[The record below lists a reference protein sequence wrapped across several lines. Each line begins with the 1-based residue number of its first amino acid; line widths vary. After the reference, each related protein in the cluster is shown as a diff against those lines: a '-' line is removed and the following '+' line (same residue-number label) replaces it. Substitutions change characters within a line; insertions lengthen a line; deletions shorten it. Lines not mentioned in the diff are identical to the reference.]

1 MVLSKHCSQ
10 TLKPQSFHH
19 LVIDRNVARTTC
31 PVPSVWTLHF
41 CRRPRHFFWA
51 RIFIQSENLSQQV
64 YGSLMF
70 QNLTIQF
77 FIDFFLNTV
86 NNKHLIFFSIFN
98 KICYIQLVKPRI
110 FRSLVLD
117 WIFHFWIEKQR
128 CCLFN
133 LLSGLSQF
141 PVWRNVFTNFS
152 ISVFYIPEKETTQ
165 TDDFFQSVL
174 TCSAIF
180 DLYLYAF

>member
-1 MVLSKHCSQ
+1 M
-10 TLKPQSFHH
+10 
-19 LVIDRNVARTTC
+19 IDSYVARTTC

-41 CRRPRHFFWA
+41 SFCRRPRYFFWE
-51 RIFIQSENLSQQV
+51 RIFIQSEKLTQPV

-77 FIDFFLNTV
+77 FNIDFFLTTM
-86 NNKHLIFFSIFN
+86 NNKHSIFFSSFN

-133 LLSGLSQF
+133 LFSDLSQF
-141 PVWRNVFTNFS
+141 PVWRNVLQTS
-152 ISVFYIPEKETTQ
+152 TSVYFIFQKRKSPKLT
-165 TDDFFQSVL
+165 FFFKSVL
-174 TCSAIF
+174 TSRAIC